1 MLLLPTSDLAKLLLR
16 NPSSKTLQSSH
27 DLREILAVHDIA
39 LRLADE
45 SLDLNQA
52 VGVEVITQTV
62 LHLCHHLGEE
72 LLLLHFLDVEDL
84 IDKSNLQH
92 LLGCDALA
100 HDQRFIG
107 FTDSKTLDEATA
119 GSSFGDESEGG
130 EGRQEEGVGSRV
142 DEVAE

>member
-1 MLLLPTSDLAKLLLR
+1 MFLLPACDLAELLLGD
-16 NPSSKTLQSSH
+16 PSSESLQSSH
-27 DLREILAVHDIA
+27 DLREVLAIHDIT
-39 LRLADE
+39 LGLADE

-52 VGVEVITQTV
+52 VGIEVITQTV

-72 LLLLHFLDVEDL
+72 LLLLIFLGVEDL
-84 IDKSNLQH
+84 IDKSNVQH

-107 FTDSKTLDEATA
+107 FADSKALDEATA
-119 GSSFGDESEGG
+119 GSSFGNESEGG

-142 DEVAE
+142 DKVAE